1 MSTSTSSEIGL
12 EKREFA
18 ANMFKLLGHPLRLHI
33 VEILDLHGK
42 LSVNEIAEKTQ
53 MPQPTVSLYLN
64 RLKTL
69 GLLGSTRVANQT
81 YYYITHPK
89 VPILLDCI
97 RGCPLES

>member
-1 MSTSTSSEIGL
+1 MSTRSQSEIGL

-18 ANMFKLLGHPLRLHI
+18 ASMFKLLGHPLRLHI
-33 VEILDLHGK
+33 VEILDLHGR

-69 GLLGSTRVANQT
+69 GLLGSTRAANQT
-81 YYYITHPK
+81 YYFITHPK
-89 VPILLDCI
+89 LPTLLDCI
-97 RGCPLES
+97 RECPLD